1 MCLRAPG
8 MAPLALPLPKD
19 TCPCWSIMGAR
30 ALDRRFF
37 MSPRRGVRSG
47 GMGQAWIS
55 RRRKYVSPELVE
67 DTEIMVGASG
77 SASLVCISDHAP
89 GPMFTEP
96 LLLGASGETAP
107 AAYGTLAW
115 SDFEKGQRGPLNMQ
129 GW

>member
-30 ALDRRFF
+30 ALDHRFF

-77 SASLVCISDHAP
+77 SASLVWLCWFGVFVRLGWFGFAVPALLDRLCWFGVS
-89 GPMFTEP
+89 GPA
-96 LLLGASGETAP
+96 LLVRFCWFGLVGSA
-107 AAYGTLAW
+107 
-115 SDFEKGQRGPLNMQ
+115 
-129 GW
+129 